1 MAEKLMKTLQG
12 LGKAMRE
19 KDADEI
25 KLKKDQYEREQAK
38 KAVEEAKQKTGEMKD
53 KIFIEAKK
61 KEEEMKIAE

>member
-1 MAEKLMKTLQG
+1 MKTLQG

-38 KAVEEAKQKTGEMKD
+38 RAVEEAKQKTGEMKD
-53 KIFIEAKK
+53 QIFIEAKK